1 MIPTEILER
10 LVTVVR
16 PTHAGTELIVGHTV
30 APIMA
35 EEIEGREVVTAV
47 SVEGAV
53 VETRITGLPMPI
65 EEEAELELLHLLPI
79 ESVKFH

>member
-1 MIPTEILER
+1 MTGHELLER
-10 LVTVVR
+10 LVTVER
-16 PTHAGTELIVGHTV
+16 PTPAGVELIVGHIVTPLAV
-30 APIMA
+30 

-65 EEEAELELLHLLPI
+65 EEEGELELLHLIPI
-79 ESVKFH
+79 KSVKLH